1 MTVCYSYDK
10 ADEKYLY
17 PRIDTNTN
25 TCYNMSIEKE
35 LLLPT
40 S

>member
-17 PRIDTNTN
+17 QHIDTNN
-25 TCYNMSIEKE
+25 HTCYNMSIEKE

-40 S
+40 M